1 VVLAPAGCLR
11 ALNAA
16 RFAGV
21 CVVGRVLLVGEG
33 KHDTTTPAI
42 ERRLGRLL
50 SL

>member
-1 VVLAPAGCLR
+1 MGGVV
-11 ALNAA
+11 
-16 RFAGV
+16 
-21 CVVGRVLLVGEG
+21 LVGEG